1 MRGSRLSAPR
11 AFVLLALFGWTLAF
25 VAGCTQEKPSAEVP
39 KRVGLTQF
47 VAHPALDALRQGI
60 VEGLAREGF
69 AEGKNLVLDVT
80 NAQGSTDTAASIGQK
95 YASGYD
101 LVIAIATPSAQA
113 AAKAIGKTPLV
124 FAAVTDPVAAG
135 LVASL
140 EHPGGTITG
149 TSDVHPSRKS
159 LELIRAFLPD
169 ARSVGVV
176 YSSGEVNAVKQ
187 LEVLRSAAPEFG
199 LEVRAKGVAQE
210 AEIQAAAQALANQGV
225 DAFLVLVDNGV
236 VAAIESLAKVAEE
249 RRIPLFASDV
259 DSVARGAVAA
269 YGIDYHAMGV
279 QTGELAA
286 RVLRGTSPGEIP
298 VEVVRDVELV
308 VNDSSLATY
317 GLTLPPALSEAAK
330 HVRR

>member
-1 MRGSRLSAPR
+1 MRGFRVLA
-11 AFVLLALFGWTLAF
+11 LLALVIWVLALGT
-25 VAGCTQEKPSAEVP
+25 GCSQGKPSAEAP
-39 KRVGLTQF
+39 KKVGLTQF
-47 VAHPALDALRQGI
+47 VAHPALDALREGI
-60 VEGLAREGF
+60 VEGLAQEGF
-69 AEGKNLVLDVT
+69 VQGKNLVLDVT

-159 LELIRAFLPD
+159 LELIRAFLPN

-187 LEVLRSAAPEFG
+187 LEALKSTAPEFG
-199 LEVRAKGVAQE
+199 IEVRAKAVAQE
-210 AEIQAAAQALANQGV
+210 AEIQAAAQTLANQGI

-269 YGIDYHAMGV
+269 YGIDYRAMGV
-279 QTGELAA
+279 QTGKLVA
-286 RVLRGTSPGEIP
+286 RVLRGTPPGDIP
-298 VEVVRDVELV
+298 VEVVHDVELV
-308 VNDSSLATY
+308 VNDTALANY
-317 GLTLPPALSEAAK
+317 GLSLPPALAGEAK
-330 HVRR
+330 HVRQ